1 MICPNCGAEQP
12 ESFECSQ
19 CGIVFARWEEHQARI
34 REGRV
39 PTRSGWTRPLGTTG
53 RFGRLAAGFTC
64 IGLAILLFLSGRA
77 LQAVGPFLA
86 VAFFAAA
93 GLYFLV
99 SVRGRIPAWR
109 FGVESLVLAGVSAVF
124 VLVLPDV
131 FSLGHPMY
139 RSTVTPRPPS
149 PVRRVVDA
157 ARARVAGIRN
167 FLSVQEIS
175 DTARAVELSRE
186 IEEDPIEAP
195 YQALVETDRV
205 LAYPTYA
212 RLAALRPLLDTL
224 NRRLPRELP
233 KGPGAW
239 VPAAVIQDVLAALEA
254 AERDIANLE
263 RALDVQEG
271 GPGPAPEAP

>member
-1 MICPNCGAEQP
+1 MTCPNCGAEQP

-39 PTRSGWTRPLGTTG
+39 PTRSGWTRPLGTTA
-53 RFGRLAAGFTC
+53 RFGRLTVGFAC
-64 IGLAILLFLSGRA
+64 IGLAILMFLSGQAIR
-77 LQAVGPFLA
+77 AVGPFLA
-86 VAFFAAA
+86 VACFAAA
-93 GLYFLV
+93 GVYFLV

-131 FSLGHPMY
+131 FSLGQPMY
-139 RSTVTPRPPS
+139 RSTVTLRPPS
-149 PVRRVVDA
+149 PVRLVVGA
-157 ARARVAGIRN
+157 ARARVATIRN
-167 FLSVQEIS
+167 FLSVKEIP
-175 DTARAVELSRE
+175 DTSRAVELSRE
-186 IEEDPIEAP
+186 VEEDPIEAP
-195 YQALVETDRV
+195 YQALGETDRV

-233 KGPGAW
+233 RGPGAW
-239 VPAAVIQDVLAALEA
+239 VPTAVIQDVLAVLEA
-254 AERDIANLE
+254 ADRDIADLE
-263 RALDVQEG
+263 RVLDAQEE
-271 GPGPAPEAP
+271 GPKPVPEAP